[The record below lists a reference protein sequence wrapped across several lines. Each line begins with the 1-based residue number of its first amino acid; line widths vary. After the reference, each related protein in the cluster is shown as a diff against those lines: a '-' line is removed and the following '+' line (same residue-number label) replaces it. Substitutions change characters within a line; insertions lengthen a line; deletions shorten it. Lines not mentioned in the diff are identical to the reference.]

1 LRVEPGQ
8 FRWLQYIPDL
18 TRVSGKGIARV
29 PTEVTVGIDIG
40 TTSVKAVAADA
51 EGRPVAT
58 ARAQGSLRSRRA
70 GELGHDADR
79 VWRAAVLE
87 ALDQVVSGPE
97 DLDVRGV
104 NVAAMVPSLCAVD
117 GDGRPISDGILYGD
131 ERGRGAAGDA
141 GANPSESGELSRF
154 LSWLVRE
161 YPDAAGYW
169 PAQAVANH
177 ALMGLGVIDTV
188 VAMTTLPLFDF
199 TGWDT
204 AAAAEAGLDD
214 TSKLPALA
222 SGSGPIGKVSDGQ
235 PAAGAVVGPGT
246 IDAFGE
252 QLVSGADDDGDVL
265 VILGS
270 TAIVWAVTPEWVD
283 RDAVWTV
290 PHTTPG
296 KTLVGG
302 PSNAGGLFLDWV
314 RRALGEANADELPAA
329 NLDAVP
335 VWQPYLRGERVPL
348 HDPNRRA
355 SLHDLHI
362 GMGPAEIW
370 RGAVEASGFAIRHIL
385 DLAGVPTS
393 RLVVTGGGAHSRSW
407 TQALADVTG
416 LPVDV
421 VAVPQGAALGTAY
434 LGRVAAGLEPDASG
448 AGRWARTGHRVEPD
462 DRATEAAQPR
472 YERYRQLSEEDR

>member
-1 LRVEPGQ
+1 
-8 FRWLQYIPDL
+8 
-18 TRVSGKGIARV
+18 V
-29 PTEVTVGIDIG
+29 PLTVGIDIG
-40 TTSVKAVAADA
+40 TTSVKAIAADA
-51 EGRPVAT
+51 EGRPVAS
-58 ARAQGSLRSRRA
+58 ARAQGALRARRA
-70 GELGHDADR
+70 GELSHDADR
-79 VWRAAVLE
+79 AWRAAVLE
-87 ALDQVVSGPE
+87 ALEQVVAGPG

-117 GDGRPISDGILYGD
+117 ADGRPISDGILYGD
-131 ERGRGAAGDA
+131 ERGRGGNAD
-141 GANPSESGELSRF
+141 ANPSESGELSRF
-154 LSWLVRE
+154 LLWLVRE
-161 YPDAAGYW
+161 HPDAAGYW

-177 ALMGLGVIDTV
+177 AMCGLGAIDTV

-199 TGWDT
+199 TGWDA

-214 TSKLPALA
+214 TTRLPVLA
-222 SGSGPIGKVSDGQ
+222 SGGGAIGKVSSGL
-235 PAAGAVVGPGT
+235 PAEGAAVGPGT

-270 TAIVWAVTPEWVD
+270 TAIVWAVTPEWVEAD
-283 RDAVWTV
+283 DVWTV

-296 KTLVGG
+296 KTLIGG

-314 RRALGEANADELPAA
+314 RRMLGVANPDELAEVD
-329 NLDAVP
+329 LDAVP

-370 RGAVEASGFAIRHIL
+370 RAAVEASGFAVRHIL
-385 DLAGVPTS
+385 DLAGVPTR
-393 RLVVTGGGAHSRSW
+393 RLVVTGGGALSRSW
-407 TQALADVTG
+407 TQALADATA

-421 VAVPQGAALGTAY
+421 VAVPQGAALGAAY
-434 LGRVAAGLEPDASG
+434 MARVAAGLEADASG

-462 DRATEAAQPR
+462 ARGSESTDRR
-472 YERYRQLSEEDR
+472 YEHYRQLSEASG

>member
-1 LRVEPGQ
+1 M
-8 FRWLQYIPDL
+8 
-18 TRVSGKGIARV
+18 S
-29 PTEVTVGIDIG
+29 TEVTVGIDIG
-40 TTSVKAVAADA
+40 TTSVKALAADA
-51 EGRPVAT
+51 DGRPVAT
-58 ARAQGSLRSRRA
+58 ARAEGSLRSRRA

-87 ALDQVVSGPE
+87 ALEQVVSGPE
-97 DLDVRGV
+97 EIDVRAV

-117 GDGRPISDGILYGD
+117 ADGHPISDGILYGD
-131 ERGRGAAGDA
+131 DRGRGGDA

-154 LSWLVRE
+154 LAWLVRE

-177 ALMGLGVIDTV
+177 ALSGLGTIDTV

-199 TGWDT
+199 TGWDQ

-214 TSKLPALA
+214 TSKLPGLA
-222 SGSGPIGKVSDGQ
+222 SGSAAIGTVPDGQ
-235 PAAGAVVGPGT
+235 AAAGAVVGPGT

-270 TAIVWAVTPEWVD
+270 TAIVWAVTPEWVE

-296 KTLVGG
+296 KTLLGG

-314 RRALGEANADELPAA
+314 RRLLGEANPDALGDVDLT
-329 NLDAVP
+329 AVP

-370 RGAVEASGFAIRHIL
+370 RAATEASGFAIRHIL
-385 DLAGVPTS
+385 DLTGVPTR

-462 DRATEAAQPR
+462 ERAAELGQKR
-472 YERYRQLSEEDR
+472 YERYRELSEGNA